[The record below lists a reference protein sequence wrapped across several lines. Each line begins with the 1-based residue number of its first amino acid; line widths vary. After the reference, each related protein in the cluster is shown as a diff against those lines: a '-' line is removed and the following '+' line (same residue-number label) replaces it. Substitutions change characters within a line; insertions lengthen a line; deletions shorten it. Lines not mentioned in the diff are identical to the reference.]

1 MTRNYNDYSIRV
13 EKVETDL
20 GTGFRAEFFIP
31 KTDGTKSNVWVY
43 ETYKRGL
50 RPGEVVEQVERIIDL
65 GL

>member
-31 KTDGTKSNVWVY
+31 KTDGTKSNVRVY

-50 RPGEVVEQVERIIDL
+50 RPGEVAEQVERIIDL

>member
-1 MTRNYNDYSIRV
+1 MTRIYNDYSIRI
-13 EKVETDL
+13 EKVENDL

-31 KTDGTKSNVWVY
+31 KTNGTKSNIRVY

>member
-31 KTDGTKSNVWVY
+31 KTNGTKSDVRVY